1 MTQPSNTRKGSRWL
15 AGLLTGA
22 GLLVL
27 ALTLLMLYVGRILLR
42 DETFADRVSDSLH
55 DPRVGEFV
63 ALRITDAVIAQQ
75 PDLTALRPILVVVTR
90 GVVTSA
96 PFRAL
101 LRPAVRK
108 AHQALLSSTAENILL
123 AVPDAGVL
131 INEALKAVGPAA
143 AERVP
148 TRLQPVLQLEAAAP
162 AFRAAGRVLGRADIL
177 RPFAR
182 AGLLVAVILLI
193 TAIVVSPTRRS
204 TMLAAGVGVATVGVI
219 LALMVPAGRLF
230 AAAAIPDGGAA
241 GAATGLW
248 LAFFGPLRIVGIVVA
263 VIGVAVALVAVPG
276 GTIDPRALRQ
286 QAWAVASER
295 RERPLAEVGRL
306 AALGLAGLLAV
317 VFPGVALATAMI
329 GVGAGLLVLCLVG
342 VRRLV
347 QPALPAA
354 ITATGETVR
363 VAPVVLAGVR
373 IVVILAVGV
382 GAVAGLLRI
391 RPLVVEEVVASGGAC
406 NGAVELCARP
416 LNRVTFPGAHN
427 AMGSASN
434 PAWLFPNQDLD
445 LRGLLD
451 RGVRAFLLDPY
462 RGNRMGDRVR
472 TDFDAVPH
480 ANRKIAEVIGP
491 EAWAAGMRMRS
502 QLTGEAGPSG
512 LYLCHGF
519 CEFGAIP
526 FAPTLRTF
534 VEFLV
539 THPGEVIIIDFEDYV
554 PPADIEAAITES
566 GLLDFVYRG
575 PLGPTWPTLGE
586 MVASGGRVVI
596 LGETDVGGIPWY
608 HLAWDGLM
616 AETPYTF
623 HTPEEFS
630 CRANR
635 GAPRG
640 DLFLINHWI
649 ETTPTPK
656 PSNAEIVNQRD
667 VIVKRVRQCE
677 RERRMKANILA
688 VDFAGVGDVV
698 GAARVLNGLPPLVA
712 GGAP

>member
-1 MTQPSNTRKGSRWL
+1 MTGPSQTPKWTRWL
-15 AGLLTGA
+15 ARLLAGA

-42 DETFADRVSDSLH
+42 DDTFADRVSDSLH

-90 GVVTSA
+90 GIVTSA

-101 LRPAVRK
+101 LKPAVRK
-108 AHQALLSSTAENILL
+108 AHQAMLSSTAENILL

-131 INEALKAVGPAA
+131 INEALKSVGPQAA
-143 AERVP
+143 GRVP
-148 TRLQPVLQLEAAAP
+148 ARLQPVLRLESAAP
-162 AFRAAGRVLGRADIL
+162 AFRAAGRVLGRADTL
-177 RPFAR
+177 RAFGR
-182 AGLLVAVILLI
+182 AALVGAVILLI
-193 TAIVVSPTRRS
+193 VAIVISPTRRS
-204 TMLAAGVGVATVGVI
+204 TMLSTGVGVATVGVV
-219 LALMVPAGRLF
+219 LALIVPAGRLL
-230 AAAAIPDGGAA
+230 AAAAIPDRGAA
-241 GAATGLW
+241 GAVDGLW
-248 LAFFGPLRIVGIVVA
+248 LAFFGPLRVAGIVVA
-263 VIGVAVALVAVPG
+263 VIGVAVALVAVPSEVVHWQ
-276 GTIDPRALRQ
+276 ALRDRG
-286 QAWAVASER
+286 WALVSQR
-295 RERPLAEVGRL
+295 RERPLAEIGRVAAL
-306 AALGLAGLLAV
+306 AAAGLVALIFPGLALSIAS
-317 VFPGVALATAMI
+317 VA
-329 GVGAGLLVLCLVG
+329 VGAALLLFSLAA
-342 VRRLV
+342 VRQLI
-347 QPALPAA
+347 QPRLPAA
-354 ITATGETVR
+354 ITGSAEDVR
-363 VAPVVLAGVR
+363 VGPVAMAGVR
-373 IVVILAVGV
+373 VVVLLVVGV
-382 GAVAGLLRI
+382 AAAAVLLRV
-391 RPLVVEEVVASGGAC
+391 RPRTEEVVASGGAC

-416 LNRVTFPGAHN
+416 LNQVTFPGAHN
-427 AMGSASN
+427 AMGSAQN

-462 RGNRMGDRVR
+462 RGNRMEDRVR
-472 TDFDAVPH
+472 TDFDAVAH

-491 EAWAAGMRMRS
+491 EAWAAGMRMRA
-502 QLTGEAGPSG
+502 QLTGEPGGSA

-539 THPGEVIIIDFEDYV
+539 MHPGEIIIIDFEDYV
-554 PPADIEAAITES
+554 APADIEAAIVES
-566 GLLDFVYRG
+566 GLIDFVYRG
-575 PLGPTWPTLGE
+575 PLGPAWPTLGE
-586 MVASGGRVVI
+586 MVASGGRVVV
-596 LGETDVGGIPWY
+596 LGETDIGTIPWY
-608 HLAWDGLM
+608 HLAWGGLM
-616 AETPYTF
+616 SETPYTF
-623 HTPEEFS
+623 HTPEDFS

-649 ETTPTPK
+649 ETTPTPR

-688 VDFAGVGDVV
+688 VDFAGIGDVV
-698 GAARVLNGLPPLVA
+698 GAARELNGLP
-712 GGAP
+712 